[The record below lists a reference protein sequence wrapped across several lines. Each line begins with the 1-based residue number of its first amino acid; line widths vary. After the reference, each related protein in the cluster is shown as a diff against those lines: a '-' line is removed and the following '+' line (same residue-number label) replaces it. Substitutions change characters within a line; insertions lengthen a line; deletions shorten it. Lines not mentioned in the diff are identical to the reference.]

1 MKDKKKLIAIIGGV
15 VVVAIIVL
23 CICLIPGKDGNK
35 PSDGNPSTEQVDE
48 KALQEEFEKLKDKVK
63 DIYEVEP
70 TPSFV
75 YDDAGE
81 KHVVKDV
88 VNLYEYFPSKD
99 VKNKETTGSVLKEE
113 IGEIASKLEHF
124 DHLLLEDPKPIMG
137 EHGVEYPYQW
147 VNFVPKMDGY
157 NYKEKEDYATSN
169 YLFNM
174 YANQK
179 NIALVEKNFGSK
191 EEFYQACYD
200 VLVEYIKM
208 VPKEDLRKSFA
219 PLVSYFTFD
228 TIYKAV
234 DNGDYSVL
242 FDGIMNHQVA
252 FVYVDD
258 AGVFYRLEKSMWDYD
273 MDGTEDDTL
282 NVTITYEFD
291 DSSKYN

>member
-1 MKDKKKLIAIIGGV
+1 MKDKKKLIAIIGGI

-23 CICLIPGKDGNK
+23 CICLIPKDGGNTPGGT
-35 PSDGNPSTEQVDE
+35 PSVEQTNE
-48 KALQEEFEKLKDKVK
+48 KELQEEFDKLKDKVK

-75 YDDAGE
+75 YDDGSE

-88 VNLYEYFPSKD
+88 LHLYEYFPSKD

-113 IGEIASKLEHF
+113 VNEIAENLEEF
-124 DHLLLEDPKPIMG
+124 DHLLLEDPKPISG
-137 EHGVEYPYQW
+137 EHGIEYPYNW
-147 VNFVPKMDGY
+147 INFVPKMDGY
-157 NYKEKEDYATSN
+157 NYKEKEGYATSN

-174 YANQK
+174 HSNQK
-179 NIALVEKNFGSK
+179 TIALVEQNFGSK

-200 VLVEYIKM
+200 ILVEYINK

-219 PLVSYFTFD
+219 PLVSYYTFD

-242 FDGIMNHQVA
+242 FDGIMNHRIA
-252 FVYVDD
+252 FVYIDE
-258 AGVFYRLEKSMWDYD
+258 AGVFYRLEKSSWDYD
-273 MDGTEDDTL
+273 GDGVKDDTL
-282 NVTITYEFD
+282 NITVKYSFD
-291 DSSKYN
+291 DESKFQ